1 MSRHDMVMRAKDMA
15 AGWLRTFFVDRK
27 GVAALEFALIAPLL
41 FVLYL
46 GTMEITQVMETNKKL
61 SRVGSMVSDLVGQQ
75 GRDVYREDLDAIMMI
90 GEAILKPYAR
100 SPISIV
106 ITGIEIDKFSQA
118 KVKWSRKMVDDA
130 FSRDAAKGAVT
141 TVPDAL
147 NIPDTFLLRVTAMLD
162 YRPIITWT
170 ADQKTSLGLTAAF
183 DNISMGEAYHLR
195 PRMTTEMD
203 CPNC

>member
-46 GTMEITQVMETNKKL
+46 GTMEITQAMETNKKV

-75 GRDVYREDLDAIMMI
+75 GREVYREDLDAIMMI

-100 SPISIV
+100 SPVSIV

-118 KVKWSRKMVDDA
+118 KVKWSRKMVDGI
-130 FSRDAAKGAVT
+130 FSRDVAKGTAT
-141 TVPDAL
+141 TVPNAL

-170 ADQKTSLGLTAAF
+170 ADKKMSLGLTAAF
-183 DNISMGEAYHLR
+183 DHINMEEAYHLR

>member
-1 MSRHDMVMRAKDMA
+1 MNRHDIVMRARSLV
-15 AGWLRTFFVDRK
+15 AGWLQAFFVNRK
-27 GVAALEFALIAPLL
+27 GVAAIEFALIAPLL
-41 FVLYL
+41 FILYL
-46 GTMEITQVMETNKKL
+46 GTMEVTQAMETNKKL

-75 GRDVYREDLDAIMMI
+75 GREVYKEDLDAIMMI

-100 SPISIV
+100 SPVSIV
-106 ITGIEIDKFSQA
+106 ITGIEIDKFSRA
-118 KVKWSRKMVDDA
+118 KVIWSRKMVDGD
-130 FSRDAAKGAVT
+130 FSRDAARGSAT
-141 TVPDAL
+141 TVPDDL
-147 NIPDTFLLRVTAMLD
+147 NIPETFLLRVTAMLD

-195 PRMTTEMD
+195 PRMTMEMD